1 MNSEHPTV
9 ARHQAWFASGGILQ
23 YFVGCSES
31 VRPLCI
37 CHAMWK
43 TPLVL
48 WPLLCTWRGL
58 VRKSW
63 SISAPFSL
71 WKSFHAANIV
81 ALEAVLDGRWLDEWS
96 ANLIDITRTAALEI
110 MFAFHNWSTL
120 LTIWTHSFEK
130 HIYLAYGDDGVSSV
144 LSKLWKGDRLRPEVP
159 KERVDVFYYKLNKVH
174 TFELETKNFVW
185 NKLRYFETN
194 NSITYM

>member
-120 LTIWTHSFEK
+120 LTIWTHSSEK

-159 KERVDVFYYKLNKVH
+159 STHIWIGNQNQKFC
-174 TFELETKNFVW
+174 LEQT
-185 NKLRYFETN
+185 
-194 NSITYM
+194 

>member
-130 HIYLAYGDDGVSSV
+130 HIYLALWRWWGIKCFVKIMERGSTEARSSEYTH
-144 LSKLWKGDRLRPEVP
+144 LNWKP
-159 KERVDVFYYKLNKVH
+159 KPKILFG
-174 TFELETKNFVW
+174 
-185 NKLRYFETN
+185 TN
-194 NSITYM
+194 LGILGILKQK

>member
-1 MNSEHPTV
+1 MVNTEHPTEG
-9 ARHQAWFASGGILQ
+9 RHKVWFESSGILQ
-23 YFVGCSES
+23 YFVGSSES

-120 LTIWTHSFEK
+120 LTIWTHSPLKNIFIWHMETMGYQVFCQNYVKGIDWGPNERGRSAEK
-130 HIYLAYGDDGVSSV
+130 HP
-144 LSKLWKGDRLRPEVP
+144 SKC
-159 KERVDVFYYKLNKVH
+159 FILNV
-174 TFELETKNFVW
+174 
-185 NKLRYFETN
+185 Y
-194 NSITYM
+194 

>member
-130 HIYLAYGDDGVSSV
+130 HIYLALWTMEMMGYQVFCQNYG
-144 LSKLWKGDRLRPEVP
+144 KGIDWGP
-159 KERVDVFYYKLNKVH
+159 KFR
-174 TFELETKNFVW
+174 
-185 NKLRYFETN
+185 RSASMYFTT
-194 NSITYM
+194 S